1 VRLEYQIIT
10 AMALDGLVGDPRW
23 LPHPVKLIGALAA
36 RLERLSRRLV
46 PWEYAAGGVTAAIVV
61 SAAGAAAWLIV
72 AGAAALHPLAGD
84 AASILL
90 LYTTFAARDLAGHG
104 AEVFRELQAG
114 NLPQARRKVA
124 MMVGRDT
131 ESLDEEGIA
140 RAAVESVAENTV
152 DGVTAPL
159 LYAIAG
165 GPVAAMMYKAV
176 NTLDSTFGY
185 KTERYLR
192 FGWASAKLD
201 DFANYLP
208 ARITAL
214 FMVVAAALLRM
225 RAGRAWGTL
234 IRDGR
239 KHTSPNSGLCEA
251 AMAGALGV
259 RLGGRNYY
267 FGKPS
272 DKPYIGNPGAPPRKD
287 DIRRGNRLML
297 ATYMVTAAVFLCAR
311 MVIAGQMG

>member
-1 VRLEYQIIT
+1 MRLEYQIIM

-36 RLERLSRRLV
+36 RLERISRRLI
-46 PWEYAAGGVTAAIVV
+46 PSAYAAGGVTAAIVV
-61 SAAGAAAWLIV
+61 LSAGAAAWLIV
-72 AGAAALHPLAGD
+72 AGATALHPLAGD

-90 LYTTFAARDLAGHG
+90 LYTTFAARDLARHG
-104 AEVFRELQAG
+104 ADVLRELETG
-114 NLPQARRKVA
+114 NVPEARRKVA

-131 ESLDEEGIA
+131 DTLDEEGIA

-192 FGWASAKLD
+192 FGWASARLD
-201 DFANYLP
+201 DLANYLP

-214 FMVVAAALLRM
+214 FMVLAAALLRM
-225 RAGRAWGTL
+225 RAGKAWGTL

-239 KHTSPNSGLCEA
+239 KDTSPNSGLCEA

-259 RLGGRNYY
+259 RLGGRSYY
-267 FGKPS
+267 FGQPS
-272 DKPYIGNPGAPPRKD
+272 DKPHIGNPGAPPRKD

-311 MVIAGQMG
+311 MVVSGGIR